1 MHFNGFTSQFTAKIH
16 DKLDILNGILS
27 FWLIPPSP
35 VSAFAKKPK
44 TQVAEEGA
52 TVVFETETE
61 KPDAKV
67 RWQSNTKD
75 LASGDKYMIKADGN
89 KHSLTI
95 QAVTKEDGTAYAVIA
110 GGSKVKFDL
119 KVKEKE
125 VMEEVKLE
133 VKKEVKEK
141 EGGSL
146 LGCRPLS
153 RAILT
158 YERSVRSAE
167 HRGHQTP

>member
-1 MHFNGFTSQFTAKIH
+1 MPEPVKKT
-16 DKLDILNGILS
+16 
-27 FWLIPPSP
+27 

-75 LASGDKYMIKADGN
+75 LASGDKYVIKADGN

-95 QAVTKEDGTAYAVIA
+95 QAVTNEDGTAYAVIA

-133 VKKEVKEK
+133 VKEEVKKEVKEK
-141 EGGSL
+141 ECGSL
-146 LGCRPLS
+146 LGCRPFS

-158 YERSVRSAE
+158 YEHSVRSTEHSVRSTE

>member
-1 MHFNGFTSQFTAKIH
+1 M
-16 DKLDILNGILS
+16 
-27 FWLIPPSP
+27 
-35 VSAFAKKPK
+35 
-44 TQVAEEGA
+44 AEEGA

-133 VKKEVKEK
+133 LKEKVKEEVKEK
-141 EGGSL
+141 QGESL
-146 LGCRPLS
+146 LGCRPVS
-153 RAILT
+153 RAILI
-158 YERSVRSAE
+158 YEHSVRSTE